1 MLTCQGKLG
10 EPGVMDVT
18 NDNQQ
23 MFEGYTAMT
32 DKVYGNLN
40 SKFVDNQ
47 KAHGQMK
54 NSKTDE
60 ALNGEDTEPTEQGYR
75 VHESNLASGDFI
87 AKIPTDEETAAS
99 ISKKSLNKKRIVFH
113 VLHQWATNY
122 VSKFTLTQFIDFYLV
137 AEAQESLTWSK
148 Q

>member
-1 MLTCQGKLG
+1 
-10 EPGVMDVT
+10 MDDT

-23 MFEGYTAMT
+23 TFEAYTAMA

-47 KAHGQMK
+47 KARGQIEDG
-54 NSKTDE
+54 KTDE
-60 ALNGEDTEPTEQGYR
+60 ALNGDDTEPTEQSYG

-99 ISKKSLNKKRIVFH
+99 ISKKSFNKKRIVFH
-113 VLHQWATNY
+113 VLHQCVTNY
-122 VSKFTLTQFIDFYLV
+122 VSKVSSKKIFTLTQVIYFYLV
-137 AEAQESLTWSK
+137 AEALESLTWSK